1 MKKTAFTY
9 ASRQEIDVELQC
21 FEGTI
26 PDDLS
31 GYVYIN
37 SPVGTVNYE
46 TPIPRENLDGSWNID
61 FGQQIFNGDGM
72 ILRFDCNTTGKMRL
86 KTGLMRTPCFYADL
100 NSKIGT
106 KYYDEGLRFK
116 SHGLSRISSKLG
128 TRNQVNTSISGFKF
142 GEGKS
147 PRLTA
152 NFDAG
157 RPFEF
162 DPVSLE
168 VITPIGYNRQWRA
181 EFPRKMDETFEMF
194 QSTAH
199 PSFDPL
205 TQEYFTVCFLKSAAN
220 LAFSEKWQQIL
231 DAKWDDT
238 KDFMIG
244 KFDDFYKDVLEGLNI
259 KEGSFFD
266 VLGDFMDYLKQQ
278 REDPSLPNYSKEQM
292 KALLFKD
299 NFDEKDLLGMQNAVK
314 LMRWKGTNEIEEWN
328 VIDEEGNNIVIN
340 QTMHQTSLSEDYIV
354 LMDTSIKFSLD
365 IIENRF
371 GTHNAWLNQLIRWIT
386 SKTIEPNTPMY
397 IVHRADLV
405 AGNKNIIAK
414 KLIIDLE
421 ISHFSLEYSNPDD
434 LITMYAS
441 HNSALCAAEWVR
453 HYDTLAINNEPVH
466 DNTIGLMI
474 CGEMDISRVGKW
486 KIDGKTATIK
496 DSKVV
501 YQKGFEGNDAKNL
514 TEAHTWAVGLSTFRH
529 IISSRNVTNTI
540 PYMFWQFYGLD
551 YRMLTNFIVELYSD
565 YEHRIIPVED
575 LLAYNKQGVPFCL
588 SRQNMET
595 MEFEDWYNFKMNQ
608 NLRSLQFVPRKTTQT
623 PKNVEDEA
631 KDGYILCT
639 MINGNEDFSGDE
651 YSREVW
657 IFDAQNLKKGPI
669 CKLSH
674 PDMQY
679 AFTIHSAWI
688 EACQP
693 SPKDYVV
700 DVVEDYLE
708 VVEQFESET
717 FRNEIKGFL
726 VDAVFP
732 YYKKSGVV

>member
-9 ASRQEIDVELQC
+9 ASRQEIDVELIC

-37 SPVGTVNYE
+37 SPVGSVNFE
-46 TPIPRENLDGSWNID
+46 TPVPRKKTDGSWNPD

-72 ILRFDCNTTGKMRL
+72 ILRFDCNNAGKIYL

-106 KYYDEGLRFK
+106 AYHEKGLSFD
-116 SHGLSRISSKLG
+116 SHGLSRISKKLG
-128 TRNQVNTSISGFKF
+128 TRNQINTSINGFRF
-142 GEGKS
+142 GESQS

-168 VITPIGYNRQWRA
+168 VITPIGYNRQWGS
-181 EFPRKMDETFEMF
+181 EFPRSSDQIFEMF

-199 PSFDPL
+199 PSFDPI
-205 TQEYFTVCFLKSAAN
+205 TQEYFTVCFLKSAVN
-220 LAFSEKWQQIL
+220 LVFSEKWQQIL

-238 KDFMIG
+238 KDFVIG
-244 KFDDFYKDVLEGLNI
+244 KFDDLYKNVLEGLNI

-266 VLGDFMDYLKQQ
+266 ILGDFMSYIKEQK
-278 REDPSLPNYSKEQM
+278 EDPTLPNYSKERL

-299 NFDEKDLLGMQNAVK
+299 NSDDKDLLGMQNAVK
-314 LMRWKGTNEIEEWN
+314 LIRWTGTDAIESWN
-328 VIDEEGNNIVIN
+328 VIDDEGNNIVIN
-340 QTMHQTSLSEDYIV
+340 QTMHQTSLSKDYIV

-371 GTHNAWLNQLIRWIT
+371 GTHNAWLNQTIRWIT

-397 IVHRADLV
+397 IIHRADLI
-405 AGNKNIIAK
+405 AGNTNVIAK
-414 KLIIDLE
+414 KVTIDLE
-421 ISHFSLEYSNPDD
+421 ISHFSLEYDNPNDV
-434 LITMYAS
+434 LMMYAS

-453 HYDTLAINNEPVH
+453 HFDTLAINDEPVH

-486 KIDGKTATIK
+486 QIDGKTGTIK

-501 YQKGFEGNDAKNL
+501 FQKGFEGNDTKKL
-514 TEAHTWAVGLSTFRH
+514 TDAHTWAVGLSTFKN
-529 IISSRNVTNTI
+529 IVSARNVTNTI

-551 YRMLTNFIVELYSD
+551 YRMLTNFIKELYSD
-565 YEHRIIPVED
+565 YEHRIIPVDE
-575 LLAYNKQGVPFCL
+575 LLDYNRQGVPFCL
-588 SRQNMET
+588 SRQNMQT
-595 MEFEDWYNFKMNQ
+595 MEFEDWYHFKMNQ
-608 NLRSLQFVPRKTTQT
+608 NFRSLQFVPRKTT
-623 PKNVEDEA
+623 NVITNVAEEA
-631 KDGYILCT
+631 LDGYILCT
-639 MINGNEDFSGDE
+639 LVNGVEDFSDDE

-657 IFDAQNLKKGPI
+657 IFDAKNLKNGPV
-669 CKLSH
+669 CKLHH
-674 PDMQY
+674 PEMQF

-688 EACQP
+688 ETCQP
-693 SPKDYVV
+693 SPKDYLV
-700 DVVEDYLE
+700 DIVEDYLE
-708 VVEQFESET
+708 VAEQFDSES
-717 FRNEIKGFL
+717 FRNEIKEFL
-726 VDAVFP
+726 VNAVFP
-732 YYKKSGVV
+732 HYKKP